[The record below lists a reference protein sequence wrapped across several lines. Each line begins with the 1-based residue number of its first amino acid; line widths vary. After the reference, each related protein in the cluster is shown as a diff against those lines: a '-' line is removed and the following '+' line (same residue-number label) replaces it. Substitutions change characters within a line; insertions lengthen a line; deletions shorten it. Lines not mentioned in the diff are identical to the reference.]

1 MFNPEK
7 LLGKIVG
14 EVVSTNG
21 SWGKK
26 GKKKKGS
33 SSLLGGLASG
43 GGLMTL
49 IGLGVG
55 AYEILKQQGQQAQA
69 GGMPPP
75 APPGAAASKRLP

>member
-1 MFNPEK
+1 MVSQIPDANA
-7 LLGKIVG
+7 VG
-14 EVVSTNG
+14 LWTFS
-21 SWGKK
+21 
-26 GKKKKGS
+26 
-33 SSLLGGLASG
+33 LASG

-75 APPGAAASKRLP
+75 APPMAIR